1 MQDNTMQPAQAA
13 DGRADYEPPALAKYE
28 APMMCNVGGYAYL
41 TTGCGFNFFEW
52 PAQHSNC
59 GSW

>member
-1 MQDNTMQPAQAA
+1 MQPAQAA
-13 DGRADYEPPALAKYE
+13 EGRADYEPPALAKYE